1 MAINKLAN
9 TIKVPLK
16 YTQGNFAQ
24 RQIKANN
31 LTDTLYKSFENEIK
45 SDYTI
50 FTFSDIF
57 HKIYKIMPDKNL
69 HVVIRTNRS
78 KNYGAYTEYLYDRN
92 KKIIGVGI
100 DLPGIKNSIRTV
112 YIPYLMHEFQHVS
125 DQIFH
130 PKYMARAQ
138 SLSCKRLMNNKYER
152 FYDKY
157 YYCIEDCHSEKNKKE
172 ILENVKIRTMNF
184 IKKLGI
190 REKLDILQDM
200 RYCLESEIYAYAVEK
215 QTAERLKNKNLSFL
229 KDSLYDMPKHAM
241 FREKIE
247 IVKEIASELI
257 KSERLAH
264 AKRLGMNVEV

>member
-16 YTQGNFAQ
+16 YTQGSFAQ

-31 LTDTLYKSFENEIK
+31 LTDSLYKSLESEITD
-45 SDYTI
+45 DYSI
-50 FTFSDIF
+50 FTFSGLLN
-57 HKIYKIMPDKNL
+57 KIYQVVPDKNL
-69 HVVIRTNRS
+69 HFVIRTNRS

-100 DLPGIKNSIRTV
+100 DLPGIKNSIRTT

-125 DQIFH
+125 EQIFH

-138 SLSCKRLMNNKYER
+138 SLSCKRLLNNKYDR

-157 YYCIEDCHSEKNKKE
+157 YYCIEDCHSEKNKKD

-184 IKKLGI
+184 IKKHGI
-190 REKLDILQDM
+190 SEKLDILQDI
-200 RYCLESEIYAYAVEK
+200 RYCLESEINAFTVEK
-215 QTAERLKNKNLSFL
+215 QTAEMLKNKNLPYI

-247 IVKEIASELI
+247 VVKEIASDLI

-264 AKRLGMNVEV
+264 ANRLEAKQ